1 MDYFKNLLIG
11 LVTGI
16 AAYLNPISG
25 EIKSLIAVFALN
37 FICGLL
43 TALLI
48 NHESFSFKKA
58 WRCIVEATIFFALVS
73 CIYFIGEH
81 KGNPEVHLQ
90 AVNRIVTN
98 EGTYHVDVSMG
109 KVNQFDNPINHGIS
123 KGK

>member
-11 LVTGI
+11 LITGI

-58 WRCIVEATIFFALVS
+58 WRCGGQRRSLKRGDDPS
-73 CIYFIGEH
+73 GS
-81 KGNPEVHLQ
+81 L
-90 AVNRIVTN
+90 
-98 EGTYHVDVSMG
+98 
-109 KVNQFDNPINHGIS
+109 
-123 KGK
+123 

>member
-48 NHESFSFKKA
+48 NHESFSF
-58 WRCIVEATIFFALVS
+58 LS
-73 CIYFIGEH
+73 S
-81 KGNPEVHLQ
+81 
-90 AVNRIVTN
+90 
-98 EGTYHVDVSMG
+98 TYKCNFLG
-109 KVNQFDNPINHGIS
+109 ADN
-123 KGK
+123 KQ

>member
-43 TALLI
+43 TRQGILL
-48 NHESFSFKKA
+48 
-58 WRCIVEATIFFALVS
+58 
-73 CIYFIGEH
+73 
-81 KGNPEVHLQ
+81 LQ
-90 AVNRIVTN
+90 
-98 EGTYHVDVSMG
+98 Y
-109 KVNQFDNPINHGIS
+109 
-123 KGK
+123 

>member
-11 LVTGI
+11 LITGI

-48 NHESFSFKKA
+48 NHESFSLKNN
-58 WRCIVEATIFFALVS
+58 RFFV
-73 CIYFIGEH
+73 IGW
-81 KGNPEVHLQ
+81 
-90 AVNRIVTN
+90 
-98 EGTYHVDVSMG
+98 
-109 KVNQFDNPINHGIS
+109 
-123 KGK
+123 

>member
-1 MDYFKNLLIG
+1 MIMDYFKNLLIG
-11 LVTGI
+11 LITGI

-58 WRCIVEATIFFALVS
+58 WRCIVEATIFFALVVAS
-73 CIYFIGEH
+73 TLLVNTKVIRKVRY
-81 KGNPEVHLQ
+81 NASHLLRT
-90 AVNRIVTN
+90 AYSIFT
-98 EGTYHVDVSMG
+98 G
-109 KVNQFDNPINHGIS
+109 
-123 KGK
+123 

>member
-11 LVTGI
+11 LITGI

-48 NHESFSFKKA
+48 NHESFLLKS
-58 WRCIVEATIFFALVS
+58 L
-73 CIYFIGEH
+73 
-81 KGNPEVHLQ
+81 EVY
-90 AVNRIVTN
+90 RR
-98 EGTYHVDVSMG
+98 S
-109 KVNQFDNPINHGIS
+109 NHFLCLG
-123 KGK
+123 